1 MPTNQPGSRHATYAT
16 NLICKTQKPKVG
28 IVDKQLRYNSPV
40 FPFFPITKPVLNNK
54 DYRRFYFSGGGQGEW
69 IHGWWLSN
77 LSFGCVS
84 GLARPEDIAG
94 IQLLW
99 KILDLKKM
107 TVKFPNGRS
116 WKILDPW
123 SVKPNHKTIFN
134 ITILM
139 GIWWY
144 HPQSA
149 SVMVGRFMAP
159 RPAAHVQRA
168 GCRWPK
174 HPLNLR
180 GRWDA
185 CGKSQWFLIY
195 E

>member
-1 MPTNQPGSRHATYAT
+1 MDSWLMA
-16 NLICKTQKPKVG
+16 IKPFVR
-28 IVDKQLRYNSPV
+28 LRERPCT
-40 FPFFPITKPVLNNK
+40 PRG
-54 DYRRFYFSGGGQGEW
+54 YRWDTTFVE
-69 IHGWWLSN
+69 N
-77 LSFGCVS
+77 T
-84 GLARPEDIAG
+84 RPEKNDS
-94 IQLLW
+94 QVSKW
-99 KILDLKKM
+99 KILEDL
-107 TVKFPNGRS
+107 GRS

-180 GRWDA
+180 GR
-185 CGKSQWFLIY
+185 
-195 E
+195 